1 MLQKEKDNKVLQ
13 VVKGKLVDWSCKW
26 LSIVGRILVANQV
39 ILAFV
44 WYIFSYA
51 NIFLSS
57 LKKVKTLV
65 HNCIWSNKSNNKTR
79 VKVTWD
85 TTILPLTKGGIKILD
100 LEAHTCILFA
110 KMLIQGFNLL
120 PKPWKI
126 LLHHRVDNLKQN
138 FKG

>member
-1 MLQKEKDNKVLQ
+1 
-13 VVKGKLVDWSCKW
+13 
-26 LSIVGRILVANQV
+26 
-39 ILAFV
+39 
-44 WYIFSYA
+44 
-51 NIFLSS
+51 LSS

-65 HNCIWSNKSNNKTR
+65 HNYIWSSKSNNKTK

-85 TTILPLTKGGIKILD
+85 TTIFPLTKGGIKILD
-100 LEAHTCILFA
+100 LEAHTSILFA

-126 LLHHRVDNLKQN
+126 FLHHRVDNLKQN